1 MEINSIFYYNDQQR
15 AGLENAKEKRRAGK
29 AVSSEQRLQ
38 EAEKLAEFKRKFYE
52 DLSKTVPYQ
61 TTKNTTLIISE
72 AAFIEMKNNPE
83 YREKI
88 LSLIRRDWG
97 HSYGSG
103 KYKVLITVGADLKH
117 YRACS
122 WPVRNSSLSK
132 SRRYMKKRIYKKLHK
147 KRMEKK
153 ERLEEYLEE
162 EMMVKRLVWALR
174 SEEAA
179 NEMLLRKYR
188 ELWER
193 W

>member
-1 MEINSIFYYNDQQR
+1 MEINSVFYYKDQSV
-15 AGLENAKEKRRAGK
+15 AGLENTKEKNR
-29 AVSSEQRLQ
+29 VSKSANSEQRLK
-38 EAEKLAEFKRKFYE
+38 EASELSEFKRKFYE
-52 DLSKTVPYQ
+52 DLSKAVPYQ

-97 HSYGSG
+97 NSYGPV
-103 KYKVLITVGADLKH
+103 KYKVLITVGADLEH
-117 YRACS
+117 YRASS
-122 WPVRNSSLSK
+122 WPVRDCSPGK
-132 SRRYMKKRIYKKLHK
+132 SRRYIRKKMYKKLHK

-162 EMMVKRLVWALR
+162 EMMIKRLVWALR

-179 NEMLLRKYR
+179 NEMLLRKYK
-188 ELWER
+188 ELRER